1 MEKEVGKKEEEVAEA
16 TENPEKGTEEAAS
29 EAVSK
34 EAETPAP
41 EKVEAGAEE
50 QSGANSDS
58 EEKAV
63 ESENFEPAGC
73 EVIIPPA
80 EGDRHTRAQKQ
91 VEAARSLVENA
102 DSEIETCLENIR
114 RDLEAFEQYEETA
127 LKPVVDES
135 RRLLAE
141 VGVEGLPPL
150 PEATAVDLEAPDK
163 ERLEIRDLSSG
174 KGMAFFWGL
183 VVTLA
188 ALAGWWVY
196 GAQKAGLPILPTK
209 VPGLEILEKISGAIS
224 LLLGPAEN
232 APVGAAIAIVSSLVL
247 GGLVYWILLSM
258 RAVKNEKV
266 AQEIAQEAGFY
277 CRKKE
282 ECKEKM
288 AQVREH
294 LKELK
299 RTVQKYQVLLD
310 EKNAALRRAIFI
322 EQADSLEKLHA
333 KSRQTVEEIRE
344 LLQQLERTLGTPMA
358 REGMLTAESV
368 EALRQAKRVVN
379 DHILHLYN

>member
-1 MEKEVGKKEEEVAEA
+1 MESEAKKQEQALEENSAKVEEETRVERKEERGVKAEA
-16 TENPEKGTEEAAS
+16 PESEAQEAEGPSAEEERREETEAA
-29 EAVSK
+29 K
-34 EAETPAP
+34 
-41 EKVEAGAEE
+41 AEE
-50 QSGANSDS
+50 G
-58 EEKAV
+58 
-63 ESENFEPAGC
+63 AGC
-73 EVIIPPA
+73 EVIVPPQ
-80 EGDRHTRAQKQ
+80 EGDRHSRAQKQ
-91 VEAARSLVENA
+91 VEAARSLVESA
-102 DSEIETCLENIR
+102 DAEIETCLENIR
-114 RDLEAFEQYEETA
+114 RDLKEFESYEVET
-127 LKPVVDES
+127 LKPVVSES

-141 VGVEGLPPL
+141 LGVEELPAL
-150 PEATAVDLEAPDK
+150 PEATPVELEAPDK

-174 KGMAFFWGL
+174 KGVAFFWGL

-196 GAQKAGLPILPTK
+196 GAQRAGLPLLPTRM
-209 VPGLEILEKISGAIS
+209 PDLGLLEKVSGAIS
-224 LLLGPAEN
+224 LLIGPAEN

-247 GGLVYWILLSM
+247 GGLVYWILVSL
-258 RAVKNEKV
+258 RAAKNEKI
-266 AQEIAQEAGFY
+266 AQEVAQEAGFY

-294 LKELK
+294 LKELE
-299 RTVQKYQVLLD
+299 RTVQKYQVLLE

-333 KSRQTVEEIRE
+333 KSRRMVEEIRE
-344 LLQQLERTLGTPMA
+344 LLQQLERVLGTPMA

-379 DHILHLYN
+379 DHLLRLYN